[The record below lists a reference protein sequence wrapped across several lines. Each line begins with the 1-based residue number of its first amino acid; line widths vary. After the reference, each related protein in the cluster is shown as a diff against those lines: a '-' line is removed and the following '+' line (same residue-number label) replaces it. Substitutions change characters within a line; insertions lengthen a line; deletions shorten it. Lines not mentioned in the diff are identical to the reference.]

1 MAQCSDPVVKLRRLC
16 ESDLCGHTTAAPISV
31 MFDLKRI
38 GHVHHAR
45 AIADGAELYR
55 FIRFDDVLVVTSAAA
70 VAVANFYQVQR
81 RLI

>member
-1 MAQCSDPVVKLRRLC
+1 ML
-16 ESDLCGHTTAAPISV
+16 
-31 MFDLKRI
+31 DLKRI

-45 AIADGAELYR
+45 AIADGAEQHR

-70 VAVANFYQVQR
+70 VGVANFYQVQR